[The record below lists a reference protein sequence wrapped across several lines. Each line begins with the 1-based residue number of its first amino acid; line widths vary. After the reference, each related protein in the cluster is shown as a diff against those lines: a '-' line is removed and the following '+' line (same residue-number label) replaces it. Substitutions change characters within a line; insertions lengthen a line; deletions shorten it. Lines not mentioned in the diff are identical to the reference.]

1 MSCTTAWRGVINA
14 TSDAIFESLH
24 MSSGRGSTAW
34 VIFNGKMWWERHL
47 WWLFPLCGISSLCW
61 LKSLLEVQPS
71 DIRLLHGRTVK
82 VGKTQCWGCTKGL
95 VSRLGLFSIWLDNE
109 AAANCAS
116 QDKSH
121 GETLQGDLYGWYL
134 KVRSNFV
141 EMRVNSLFLLLGYS
155 TKILVSSMAQLKRES
170 PLLYCKIGH

>member
-1 MSCTTAWRGVINA
+1 M
-14 TSDAIFESLH
+14 
-24 MSSGRGSTAW
+24 
-34 VIFNGKMWWERHL
+34 
-47 WWLFPLCGISSLCW
+47 
-61 LKSLLEVQPS
+61 
-71 DIRLLHGRTVK
+71 K

-109 AAANCAS
+109 AAANYAS

-155 TKILVSSMAQLKRES
+155 TKILVSSMAQLKR
-170 PLLYCKIGH
+170 